1 MYYSNT
7 MTNFLSQYSTCIF
20 SIRLV
25 LDNAYGTIIF
35 QAFPS
40 KNLIEHER
48 VKNYISLN
56 MNVLK
61 LYLIKHELVKIYKQ
75 CIMMNTLLI
84 VVQTNTH
91 KD

>member
-1 MYYSNT
+1 MNKLLEPT
-7 MTNFLSQYSTCIF
+7 PTCIF

-25 LDNAYGTIIF
+25 LDNAYGTIIL

-56 MNVLK
+56 MNMLKITNDVLCLQASFK
-61 LYLIKHELVKIYKQ
+61 LVLPNISFNMNMLKI
-75 CIMMNTLLI
+75 IS
-84 VVQTNTH
+84 H
-91 KD
+91 